1 MNIAEAQ
8 DTISGI
14 LGCDIEFTPE
24 QLARMLDASLTYD
37 TEGRLPGM
45 PGYETAHDGYWLA
58 AEAAELLAIRDAT
71 QGGLQSFT
79 SEGATF
85 NMKDTDWA
93 AVAARLRRLSP
104 LARIR
109 EATTGRDQIL
119 TVDGSIGY
127 DPRSQSWPHATSRSV
142 IGNWS

>member
-8 DTISGI
+8 EAITGL
-14 LGCDIEFTPE
+14 LGCDIEFPPE
-24 QLARMLDASLTYD
+24 QLAHLLDASLTYD
-37 TEGRLPGM
+37 SEGRLPGIH
-45 PGYETAHDGYWLA
+45 GYEATHDGYWLA

-71 QGGLQSFT
+71 QGGLESFT

-85 NMKDTDWA
+85 NMRGTDWA
-93 AVAARLRRLSP
+93 EVAARLRRLSP

-109 EATTGRDQIL
+109 EAGMGRDQII

-127 DPRSQSWPHATSRSV
+127 DPRSQSWPHGTARSV

>member
-8 DTISGI
+8 ETITGL

-37 TEGRLPGM
+37 AEGRLPGM
-45 PGYETAHDGYWLA
+45 PGYEATHDGYWLA
-58 AEAAELLAIRDAT
+58 AKAAELLAIRDAA
-71 QGGLQSFT
+71 QGGIASFT

-85 NMKDTDWA
+85 TMKDTDWL
-93 AVAARLRRLSP
+93 AVAVSLRKLSP

-109 EATTGRDQIL
+109 EAGMGRDQTI
-119 TVDGSIGY
+119 TVDGAIGY
-127 DPRSQSWPHATSRSV
+127 DPRSQSWPHNTSSSV

>member
-8 DTISGI
+8 ETISGL
-14 LGCDIEFTPE
+14 LGCDPEFPPE
-24 QLARMLDASLTYD
+24 QLARLLDASLSYD

-45 PGYETAHDGYWLA
+45 PGYEATHDEFWLA
-58 AEAAELLAIRDAT
+58 AEAAEILAIRDAA
-71 QGGLQSFT
+71 QGGLESFT

-85 NMKDTDWA
+85 NMKETDWA
-93 AVAARLRRLSP
+93 AVAERLRRRSP

-109 EATTGRDQIL
+109 EATTGRDQLI

-127 DPRSQSWPHATSRSV
+127 DPRSQSWPHNPASSV

>member
-8 DTISGI
+8 ETISSL
-14 LGCDIEFTPE
+14 LGCDIEFAPD
-24 QLARMLDASLTYD
+24 QLARLLDASLTYD
-37 TEGRLPGM
+37 SEGRLPGVY
-45 PGYETAHDGYWLA
+45 GYEATHDGYWLA
-58 AEAAELLAIRDAT
+58 AEAAELLAIRDAA
-71 QGGLQSFT
+71 QGGLESFT

-85 NMKDTDWA
+85 NMKGTDWA
-93 AVAARLRRLSP
+93 EVAARLRRLSP

-109 EATTGRDQIL
+109 EASMGRDQII

-127 DPRSQSWPHATSRSV
+127 DPRSQSWPHDTSRSV